1 MARILIID
9 DEVLIRLDI
18 RQMVEQAG
26 HEAVEAESGEHGVAL
41 QSESPADFVICDM
54 IMPDKHGIEAIS
66 EIMLNDPDVPVIAIS
81 GGAMLGNT
89 DYLPIARRLGVRR
102 ILDKPFGMSQLLAAI
117 RDCLDENP
125 PDTIHGR

>member
-9 DEVLIRLDI
+9 DEVTVRLAIRK
-18 RQMVEQAG
+18 MVEWAG
-26 HEAVEAESGEHGVAL
+26 HEAVEAENGAQGVAL
-41 QSESPADFVICDM
+41 QRESQADLVISDM
-54 IMPDKHGIEAIS
+54 IMPDKHGIDAVA
-66 EIMLNDPDVPVIAIS
+66 EIMRMDPQVPVIAIS